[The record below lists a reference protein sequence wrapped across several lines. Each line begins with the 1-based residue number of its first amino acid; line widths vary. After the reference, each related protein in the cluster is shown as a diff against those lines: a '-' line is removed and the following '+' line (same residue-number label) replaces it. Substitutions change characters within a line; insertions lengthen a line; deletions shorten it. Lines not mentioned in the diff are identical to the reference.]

1 LEEIDYRQ
9 QLARSFEEGAHLTRP
24 LCESKLT
31 AEEQAAG
38 VVKLLKYRFF
48 NLFSPTVVHLADQE
62 LAGELQIVS
71 AAAFVIYQS
80 ASADNMM

>member
-1 LEEIDYRQ
+1 
-9 QLARSFEEGAHLTRP
+9 
-24 LCESKLT
+24 
-31 AEEQAAG
+31 

-48 NLFSPTVVHLADQE
+48 NLFPPTVVHLADQE